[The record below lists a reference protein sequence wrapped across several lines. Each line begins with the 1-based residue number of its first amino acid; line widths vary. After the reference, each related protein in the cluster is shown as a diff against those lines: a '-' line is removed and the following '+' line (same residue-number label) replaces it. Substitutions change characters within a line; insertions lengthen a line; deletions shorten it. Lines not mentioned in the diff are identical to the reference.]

1 MKYIL
6 PALRYKLF
14 MTLLLGLLYP
24 LLMTAIAKVIFPRQA
39 SGEFISRGGQ
49 VVGAKLI
56 AQKFER
62 PEYFWARPS
71 AVDYN
76 PLPSG
81 GSNLGQASQ
90 DLKKAFDERVAK
102 LKAAHADQTV
112 EPPQDLLFASGSG
125 LDPHISPEAAQYQIG
140 RVANARNTG
149 RNLSIDQLQKL
160 VEASTEPRQLG
171 FFGESVVNVLALNL
185 ALDKM
190 QGIET
195 APVFIPPPPASA
207 GSNSS
212 GSPLTNNPESK

>member
-125 LDPHISPEAAQYQIG
+125 LDPHISPEAAYLQLDRI
-140 RVANARNTG
+140 ANARKLSG
-149 RNLSIDQLQKL
+149 AEKINLRKYISSSVCYPQFGL
-160 VEASTEPRQLG
+160 LG
-171 FFGESVVNVLALNL
+171 DGCINVLLMNL
-185 ALDKM
+185 ELD
-190 QGIET
+190 QNYGQYSH
-195 APVFIPPPPASA
+195 F
-207 GSNSS
+207 N
-212 GSPLTNNPESK
+212 